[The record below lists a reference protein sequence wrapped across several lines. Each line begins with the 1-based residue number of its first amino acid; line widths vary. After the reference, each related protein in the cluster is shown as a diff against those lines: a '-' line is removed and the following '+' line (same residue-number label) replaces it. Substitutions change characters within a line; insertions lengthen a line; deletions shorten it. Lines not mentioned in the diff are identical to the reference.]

1 MIKVIVG
8 YKVKP
13 GANIQ
18 PIFLKLRSN
27 AMQYPGFVGAENL
40 VGEKDASLVVSIS
53 TWNDVQNWIAWEKS
67 RIRAELY
74 HEAEALLT
82 EKPQVTIYWIAPT
95 HW

>member
-8 YKVKP
+8 HKLKP

-40 VGEKDASLVVSIS
+40 VGEKDASLVVFVS

-67 RIRAELY
+67 RIRTELY
-74 HEAEALLT
+74 REAEELLT
-82 EKPQVTIYWIAPT
+82 EEPQVTIYRIAPT
-95 HW
+95 QW